1 MKASEWQTVQDVEQ
15 WVYASYLRA
24 KDRLTDTLD
33 EKVRRPQ
40 LTRLLLDRLASPDR
54 SGYNVV
60 VAGSKG
66 KGSTSVM
73 LAEILRQ
80 HGWRVG
86 LFTSPHLICFTER
99 IRLNGDVI
107 SDGDFVRLAR
117 RVKEV
122 ADPIAERLAE
132 HEYVSPVGLAAVM
145 AALYFHEQGTDVNIW
160 ECGRGALFDDVN
172 QVVHQE
178 AVITPILSEH
188 LTQLGPDWQEVVRHK
203 LGVVTST
210 VRHVYI
216 GKQDPQVER
225 EIRRR
230 TGGWKELEIVW
241 AGRDVCV
248 SGVHTG
254 MRGTAFTVQTER
266 GRYEKLMVPLIGEFQ
281 ADNAALAVA
290 CAENVV
296 QRLNPPRQRPAF
308 RRLTHSLVRTALAS
322 ATWPGRMQLVS
333 RDPIVF
339 VDGAIHRR
347 SAQYVA
353 ETLTRLSNRPGVL
366 VIGIPRDKDY
376 TGVMTVLAPLARKV
390 IVTAA
395 DRDRGKMPHDAANVA
410 KTFCSQVEFE
420 EGSVEAFQ
428 LGLVDLKQDEWMA
441 VVGTQSLV
449 GEAVAF
455 FRQGA
460 ARADGACR

>member
-54 SGYNVV
+54 SDYNVV

-296 QRLNPPRQRPAF
+296 QRLNSPRQRPAF
-308 RRLTHSLVRTALAS
+308 RRLTH
-322 ATWPGRMQLVS
+322 
-333 RDPIVF
+333 
-339 VDGAIHRR
+339 
-347 SAQYVA
+347 
-353 ETLTRLSNRPGVL
+353 
-366 VIGIPRDKDY
+366 
-376 TGVMTVLAPLARKV
+376 
-390 IVTAA
+390 
-395 DRDRGKMPHDAANVA
+395 
-410 KTFCSQVEFE
+410 
-420 EGSVEAFQ
+420 
-428 LGLVDLKQDEWMA
+428 
-441 VVGTQSLV
+441 
-449 GEAVAF
+449 
-455 FRQGA
+455 
-460 ARADGACR
+460 